1 MSDKHCQWSDSGP
14 IIKSLN
20 GVVLNLICKI
30 IQYLGYRTLS
40 VAYIKFEM
48 HNCISLGCL
57 LVLIFKSIGMGQTLN
72 HLVIIDISTLAFQQ
86 YPVQHTSLAS
96 SVANWIFFIKV
107 ITCMCQDYWPR
118 FRNLLKSLILLINWG
133 DSVCNNFATCGFGLD
148 ISFLC
153 FDSFTTAF
161 CAYISKMIKLM
172 LEERLLS
179 LSTHLS

>member
-1 MSDKHCQWSDSGP
+1 ML
-14 IIKSLN
+14 IIWNDFDEIKGLPEVN
-20 GVVLNLICKI
+20 VEHRIKRLQGQVLNLMCKI
-30 IQYLGYRTLS
+30 TQYLGYRTLP
-40 VAYIKFEM
+40 VPYIKFEM

-57 LVLIFKSIGMGQTLN
+57 LVVIFKSIGIGQTLN

-148 ISFLC
+148 LSFLRSNSQQVPKQGWAGIPVC
-153 FDSFTTAF
+153 
-161 CAYISKMIKLM
+161 LM
-172 LEERLLS
+172 NS
-179 LSTHLS
+179 